1 MLKIRLTRTGK
12 TSQES
17 FRIVVAEKSRAVKGK
32 FLELIGHYVPAQ
44 KPKVFEVKKDRVE
57 YWMSKGAQP
66 SSTVASLLKAHGF
79 ANMENFIEVRS
90 NKTSKKAGKAG
101 GATGGA
107 PAEAKPA
114 V

>member
-32 FLELIGHYVPAQ
+32 FLELIGYYVPTK
-44 KPKVFEVKKDRVE
+44 KPKVFEVKKDRIE

-66 SSTVASLLKAHGF
+66 SSTVASLLKANGF
-79 ANMENFIEVRS
+79 ANMESFIATRS
-90 NKTSKKAGKAG
+90 KKTSKKEAKAG
-101 GATGGA
+101 AAGAA
-107 PAEAKPA
+107 PAAKA
-114 V
+114 A